1 MHHRW
6 VVLVEREA
14 AAALPAVVPCHA
26 RCMQLR
32 PTGRWNPPRTALAAR
47 VEAAR
52 LGLQPELEV
61 DRSHRVQIQARPVGD
76 LHADN
81 PTHCDTSDESADTLS
96 PL

>member
-1 MHHRW
+1 M
-6 VVLVEREA
+6 
-14 AAALPAVVPCHA
+14 
-26 RCMQLR
+26 
-32 PTGRWNPPRTALAAR
+32 LAACSCAQLADGTPR
-47 VEAAR
+47 EQHSLPVEAAR